1 MKFRVH
7 ASFSKKTQFW
17 REKPTNL
24 KILAIA
30 MVGRMSASTL
40 RLLVAVLLVV
50 AAQGAEDELCSRRM
64 RGEGEEST
72 LIILKPDAVSR
83 GHVGEAISRF
93 ERAGLELV
101 EIRTTPRASTEV
113 LQEHYKEH
121 AARKFY
127 QELIDSMSSGP
138 VVIMH
143 LRGSK
148 AVSRVRSILG
158 GTDPSTADPGSLRG
172 TFGIDKTNN
181 FMHASDSPESAARE
195 LKLWLPPAA

>member
-1 MKFRVH
+1 MNVYC
-7 ASFSKKTQFW
+7 FSA
-17 REKPTNL
+17 RR
-24 KILAIA
+24 I
-30 MVGRMSASTL
+30 
-40 RLLVAVLLVV
+40 LLVLGLVI
-50 AAQGAEDELCSRRM
+50 AAQAAEEASCSRRI

-101 EIRTTPRASTEV
+101 EIRTTPKASTEV

-138 VVIMH
+138 IVIMH

-148 AVSRVRSILG
+148 AVSRVRNMLG
-158 GTDPSTADPGSLRG
+158 ATDPSTADPGSLRG
-172 TFGIDKTNN
+172 TFGIDKTNQTIRLAHKT
-181 FMHASDSPESAARE
+181 FARCVLASAWVTAFYGFYTITQNPVE
-195 LKLWLPPAA
+195 LAIFGLPLLVLAPFTLI